1 MNDQNYLDLLADV
14 KKTLPRVGAAL
25 ASANAA
31 REWSLRGYAGG
42 ARLRGLEQ
50 LYEYLERSEQL
61 LTESMWARDFAFLVR
76 RIRTNFDV
84 ALESTLSG
92 HVSSAL
98 EAMRDVLEIE
108 LLLRDFTAFPDH
120 ASEWLSA
127 SERDRSKRFGA
138 AELRRRQRSIGH
150 HWSESDESDYR
161 GHSMALHVTPSHA
174 PFNTKRSGEQI
185 LFGVDMGFWDMFDH
199 ARRIVV
205 VLDTMFTERQIGPK
219 PVCDPNR
226 DLSALKAGW
235 ACTLHIQRIFT
246 SLLENPTT
254 ESDSGALKAI
264 NHLPFVFD
272 SVDAEGDHS
281 KMMKVV

>member
-1 MNDQNYLDLLADV
+1 MDDQNYRDLLADA
-14 KKTLPRVGAAL
+14 KKVLPRVGAAL
-25 ASANAA
+25 ASTNAA
-31 REWSLRGYAGG
+31 REWNLRGYARG

-50 LYEYLERSEQL
+50 FYEYLEKSEHL
-61 LTESMWARDFAFLVR
+61 LAESMWAKDFAFLIRRVR
-76 RIRTNFDV
+76 TDFDV

-92 HVSSAL
+92 HISSTF

-127 SERDRSKRFGA
+127 SDRDRSKRFRP
-138 AELRRRQRSIGH
+138 AELRRRQRNIRH

-174 PFNTKRSGEQI
+174 PFNTKRSGAQT

-199 ARRIVV
+199 ARRIVM
-205 VLDTMFTERQIGPK
+205 VLDAMFTERQIGPK
-219 PVCDPNR
+219 PVSDPNR

-235 ACTLHIQRIFT
+235 ACTLHIQKIFT
-246 SLLENPTT
+246 SLLENPPT
-254 ESDSGALKAI
+254 EGDLEALKAI

-272 SVDAEGDHS
+272 SLDAKGDRS
-281 KMMKVV
+281 ETGKLV